1 MKKYLFLIRNLAG
14 LICLFTFV
22 CSCEQVSEPS
32 AKPKVVR
39 KKIIAKTVKP
49 APSSKVKSAT
59 PTKSKPK
66 TQPQPL
72 RSTPKSQQPEKS
84 PQKPKATRAPL
95 IAKKDKTVSSQKPEP
110 KPAKAKK
117 PAMRPKSDIAVTK
130 QPIKGQKPKPSG
142 KAKQAETKVAATTPS
157 DATTTAAA
165 QPPSY
170 KPRGKID
177 PFEPLFKEKKV
188 VAKAKTKK
196 KRKKRIPR
204 IPLEK
209 IDLSQL
215 KLVAII
221 LAKSGNRAM
230 VEEASG
236 KGYVISKG
244 TYIGTN
250 AGRVVN
256 IEKDKVIV
264 AEEIEDVRG
273 DVSIRNKALKLPK
286 PPGEL

>member
-1 MKKYLFLIRNLAG
+1 M
-14 LICLFTFV
+14 FTFV
-22 CSCEQVSEPS
+22 CSCEQASEPS

-39 KKIIAKTVKP
+39 KKIIAKTLKP
-49 APSSKVKSAT
+49 ASSSEVKSTT
-59 PTKSKPK
+59 PIKSQPK
-66 TQPQPL
+66 TQPRPL
-72 RSTPKSQQPEKS
+72 KSTPKNQKS
-84 PQKPKATRAPL
+84 KQLPQKPKATPPPL
-95 IAKKDKTVSSQKPEP
+95 IAKKDETVSPQKPKP
-110 KPAKAKK
+110 KPVKAKK
-117 PAMRPKSDIAVTK
+117 PAIRPKSDIAVTK
-130 QPIKGQKPKPSG
+130 QPIKDQKPKPSG
-142 KAKQAETKVAATTPS
+142 KTEEAETKAAAAVPA

-165 QPPSY
+165 QPPRY
-170 KPRGKID
+170 NPQGKID
-177 PFEPLFKEKKV
+177 PFEPLFKERKI
-188 VAKAKTKK
+188 VAKSMKK
-196 KRKKRIPR
+196 KRKKRVPR
-204 IPLEK
+204 TTLEK

-230 VEEASG
+230 VEESSG

-264 AEEIEDVRG
+264 AEEIEDVMG
-273 DVSIRNKALKLPK
+273 NVSIRNKELKLPK

>member
-1 MKKYLFLIRNLAG
+1 MKKYLVLTRNLAG
-14 LICLFTFV
+14 LICVFTFV
-22 CSCEQVSEPS
+22 WSCEQVSEPPL
-32 AKPKVVR
+32 KPKIVR

-49 APSSKVKSAT
+49 APTRKVKTTS
-59 PTKSKPK
+59 PSKP
-66 TQPQPL
+66 QPVT
-72 RSTPKSQQPEKS
+72 STPKTQQPEKS

-130 QPIKGQKPKPSG
+130 QPIKGQEPKPSG
-142 KAKQAETKVAATTPS
+142 EAKQAETKIAATTPS

-177 PFEPLFKEKKV
+177 PFEPLFKERKV

-204 IPLEK
+204 TPLEK